1 MIEPQLP
8 NDTSGT
14 QSLDARIANLEQE
27 LARLRQVNHDLQI
40 SLATTTEHGDLIE
53 SQLHEANR
61 QLKAEI
67 AERRRAESTLS
78 ALLNLISRQKEDL
91 EIILQTITEHGD
103 VLDVQWH
110 EKLRY
115 ANLLASYDGLTQVPN
130 RRRLDEYLEQQWQ
143 QMAREMSPLS
153 AILCDIDFFKEYN
166 DTYGHLAG
174 DDCLRQIAQA
184 LAQILK
190 RPSDLLARYG
200 GEEFVGLL
208 PKTDL
213 RGAIVVARQMQ
224 AAVGALRLPHAQSKV
239 SPYVTLSIG
248 ISSVLPEMGRSSQCL
263 LDEADHHLYQ
273 AKQQG
278 RSRIIYRGSLSR
290 ESVLTSPQLEEY

>member
-1 MIEPQLP
+1 MVEPSSP
-8 NDTSGT
+8 NDRSTP
-14 QSLDARIANLEQE
+14 SLDDRIAALEHE
-27 LARLRQVNHDLQI
+27 LAQLKQANQDLQI
-40 SLATTTEHGDLIE
+40 SLATTTEHGDVIE

-61 QLKAEI
+61 QLRAEI
-67 AERRRAESTLS
+67 SERRRAESTLS

-103 VLDVQWH
+103 VLDVQWC

-130 RRRLDEYLEQQWQ
+130 RRRLDEYLDQQWR
-143 QMAREMSPLS
+143 QMARELSPLS
-153 AILCDIDFFKEYN
+153 TILCDIDAFKEYN

-174 DDCLRQIAQA
+174 DDCLKQIAQA
-184 LAQILK
+184 LTQILK
-190 RPSDLLARYG
+190 RPTDLLARYG
-200 GEEFVGLL
+200 GEEFVALL

-213 RGAIVVARQMQ
+213 RGAIVVARQMKK
-224 AAVGALRLPHAQSKV
+224 AVENLQIPHAGSAI
-239 SPYVTLSIG
+239 SPHVTLSFG
-248 ISSVLPEMGRSSQCL
+248 VASVLPEVGQPPQVL

-278 RSRIIYRGSLSR
+278 RARIVYREMMPR
-290 ESVLTSPQLEEY
+290 TSVLSSSKLEEY

>member
-1 MIEPQLP
+1 MIEPHS
-8 NDTSGT
+8 NDTSDA
-14 QSLDARIANLEQE
+14 QPVDARITNLERE
-27 LARLRQVNHDLQI
+27 LARLQQVNQDLQI
-40 SLATTTEHGDLIE
+40 SLTTTAEHGDLIE

-67 AERRRAESTLS
+67 TERRRAESTLS
-78 ALLNLISRQKEDL
+78 TLLHLISRQKEDL

-103 VLDVQWH
+103 VLDMQWY

-130 RRRLDEYLEQQWQ
+130 RRRLDEYLEQQWR
-143 QMAREMSPLS
+143 QMAREMAPLS

-190 RPSDLLARYG
+190 RPTDLLARYG

-213 RGAIVVARQMQ
+213 RGAIAVACQMQ
-224 AAVGALRLPHAQSKV
+224 TAVEALRIPHVQSRV

-248 ISSVLPEMGRSSQCL
+248 ISSVLPNMSCSSQGL

-278 RSRIIYRGSLSR
+278 RARIIYRGILSHG
-290 ESVLTSPQLEEY
+290 SMLSSPQLEEY